1 MQLGTFDLSSFT
13 PVKSQAGDHG
23 VSTNWPE
30 NARMAYGRNF
40 VIQSESAISGGRI
53 KGMKGSSLK
62 YLHNAVF
69 DVIDGSVT
77 SRTVRIG
84 LGASVY
90 GFVGR
95 WAPRGL
101 VTWMMGIRKVDEL
114 STWQSGS
121 SEGSLVE
128 SDEGEGTPQDFVAIP
143 PDSRIVS
150 NVWREP

>member
-1 MQLGTFDLSSFT
+1 
-13 PVKSQAGDHG
+13 
-23 VSTNWPE
+23 
-30 NARMAYGRNF
+30 MAYGRNF
-40 VIQSESAISGGRI
+40 VIQSESAIFGGRI

-69 DVIDGSVT
+69 DVVDGSIT
-77 SRTVRIG
+77 SNTVRIG

-90 GFVGR
+90 GLVGR

-114 STWQSGS
+114 STWQSSS

-128 SDEGEGTPQDFVAIP
+128 SDDGDGVSQDFVAIP
-143 PDSRIVS
+143 PDSKIVS